1 MLLTSIW
8 QAVCLLV
15 RKNEKRLSNK
25 WNISQ
30 LAAKYQT
37 LLFIDSFFFFHR
49 FLLQSWSGFCILC
62 KIYGSPR
69 GWGWDGLIN
78 LFVDY

>member
-1 MLLTSIW
+1 MSRVTFMLLTSIW
-8 QAVCLLV
+8 QAVCLSV

-37 LLFIDSFFFFHR
+37 LLFIDSFFFFIDSYYS
-49 FLLQSWSGFCILC
+49 LGQ
-62 KIYGSPR
+62 GSVSSAKYM
-69 GWGWDGLIN
+69 GVHGVGGGM
-78 LFVDY
+78 V